1 MMQVGGMNKDIEE
14 EDYPSLY
21 ETFVL
26 GDRVKRIYKSGDG
39 KYIEYKGIILA
50 INKNSLEIYWDTV
63 DGKYRTENIDLD
75 FTNCQVDEI
84 FKGSSVYSPILK
96 DK

>member
-1 MMQVGGMNKDIEE
+1 MNKDIEE

-21 ETFVL
+21 ETFDL
-26 GDRVKRIYKSGDG
+26 GNRVKRIYKSKDG

-50 INKNSLEIYWDTV
+50 ISKNSLEIYWDTV
-63 DGKYRTENIDLD
+63 DGKYKPENLNLD

-84 FKGSSVYSPILK
+84 FKGNSVYSPILK
-96 DK
+96 DKK

>member
-1 MMQVGGMNKDIEE
+1 MNKDIEE

-21 ETFVL
+21 ETFDL
-26 GDRVKRIYKSGDG
+26 GNRVKRIYKSKDG

-50 INKNSLEIYWDTV
+50 ISKNSLEIYWDTV
-63 DGKYRTENIDLD
+63 DGKYKPENINLD

-84 FKGSSVYSPILK
+84 FKGNKVYSPILK
-96 DK
+96 DKK